1 MKSISFISFCLIV
14 ISILILLIFLMIF
27 HKINENIFSL
37 ILPILAI
44 FISIYQINKN
54 DEQINKQIR
63 ANEENSKK
71 ISLFKKKQKAI
82 LTLFNVLNNYNVILD
97 SEYIF
102 LPDKKIYSE
111 YLEETENFITD
122 IINFIF
128 DKKNSADFKYYPK
141 EIQLLIDKFLNYS
154 NHHFDAEYFEI
165 HGIPFKDNEEYI
177 ELLNILKEI
186 YDKLKK
192 EIGKNV

>member
-1 MKSISFISFCLIV
+1 MA
-14 ISILILLIFLMIF
+14 
-27 HKINENIFSL
+27 
-37 ILPILAI
+37 ILAI
-44 FISIYQINKN
+44 FIPIYQINKN

-63 ANEENSKK
+63 ANEENSTK
-71 ISLFKKKQKAI
+71 ISLFEKKQKAI
-82 LTLFNVLNNYNVILD
+82 LTLYNVLNNYNVILD

-102 LPDKKIYSE
+102 IPDKKIYSE
-111 YLEETENFITD
+111 YLEEIENLITD

-128 DKKNSADFKYYPK
+128 DKKNSPDFKYYPK

-154 NHHFDAEYFEI
+154 NQHFDAEYFEI
-165 HGIPFKDNEEYI
+165 HGIPFKDNEEYM

-186 YDKLKK
+186 YDKLKN